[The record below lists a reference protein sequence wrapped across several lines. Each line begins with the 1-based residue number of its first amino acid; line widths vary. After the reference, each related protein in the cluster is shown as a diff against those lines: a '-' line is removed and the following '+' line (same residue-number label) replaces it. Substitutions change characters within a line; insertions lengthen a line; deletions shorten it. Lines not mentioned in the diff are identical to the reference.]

1 MIYDIVT
8 DSRFWNVAAEVTW
21 FQISSVQF
29 DIYAYIPKESASI
42 VFLFSIW
49 ASLNLIG
56 ISKTLFILSAWSCS
70 LCCHFDII
78 VPWSNGITFRHTGIS
93 WIFAKQFTQHITLWS
108 IQMHLNWDQLSKTWI
123 HRALIG
129 IWKCV
134 LYEQF
139 PFIYRFIL
147 HVLFIKWWK

>member
-56 ISKTLFILSAWSCS
+56 ISKTLFILSAC
-70 LCCHFDII
+70 F
-78 VPWSNGITFRHTGIS
+78 
-93 WIFAKQFTQHITLWS
+93 
-108 IQMHLNWDQLSKTWI
+108 
-123 HRALIG
+123 
-129 IWKCV
+129 
-134 LYEQF
+134 
-139 PFIYRFIL
+139 
-147 HVLFIKWWK
+147 